1 MLKIG
6 EKAPLFS
13 GKDQDG
19 NEIKLDDYLG
29 KKNIVLFFYP
39 KDDTPVCTAE
49 ACSFRDNYDKFRNLD
64 TEIIGVNQASVAS
77 HKNFAEKYRLTFP
90 IINDEENKI
99 KKLYKVPN
107 KFFVLAGRVTYVID
121 KQGLIKHAINN
132 MFDGEVHITETLK
145 SLKEKE

>member
-13 GKDQDG
+13 GKDQDE

-49 ACSFRDNYDKFRNLD
+49 ACSFRDNYEKFRNLD

>member
-29 KKNIVLFFYP
+29 KKNIILFFYP
-39 KDDTPVCTAE
+39 KDDSSVCTAE
-49 ACSFRDNYDKFRNLD
+49 ACSFRDNYEKFRNLD
-64 TEIIGVNQASVAS
+64 TEIIGINQASVAS

-99 KKLYKVPN
+99 RKLYKVPN

>member
-39 KDDTPVCTAE
+39 KDDSSVCTAE

-99 KKLYKVPN
+99 RKLYKVPN